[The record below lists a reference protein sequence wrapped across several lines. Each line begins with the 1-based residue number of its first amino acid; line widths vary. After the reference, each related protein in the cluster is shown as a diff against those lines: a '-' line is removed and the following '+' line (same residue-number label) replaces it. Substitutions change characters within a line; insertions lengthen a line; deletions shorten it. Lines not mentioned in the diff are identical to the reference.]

1 MSSIPKQYFCATSL
15 RPRDYLALEALLTLF
30 ARLLPSAKDPHS
42 NNPKRTAY
50 IQSVFLSPQ
59 HSEHASVGR
68 TIAKLLEQE
77 ASKEWE
83 ETSSRIVETLAAA
96 NTSL

>member
-1 MSSIPKQYFCATSL
+1 MSIPKLYFCASSL

-30 ARLLPSAKDPHS
+30 ARLLPSAKDSH
-42 NNPKRTAY
+42 PKRAAY

-83 ETSSRIVETLAAA
+83 ETSSKIVEALAAA
-96 NTSL
+96 STSL